1 METLTIIIYVLL
13 IVLILV
19 AIAIGVKL
27 IFTLQKVD
35 ALLEDVTNKV
45 KSLDRI
51 FEIIDTVN
59 GKMAMLGDTVVGF
72 VSGGIK
78 RLFKN
83 RKYSEEE
90 EE

>member
-19 AIAIGVKL
+19 AIAIGIKL

-35 ALLEDVTNKV
+35 ALLEDVTKKV
-45 KSLDRI
+45 KALDKI
-51 FEIIDTVN
+51 FEIIDTFN
-59 GKMAMLGDTVVGF
+59 GKMAALGDTVVGF

-83 RKYSEEE
+83 KFDEEE